1 MLGNSFN
8 TKDANLKKFN
18 CLSLNGCNAISEV
31 NIDLEM
37 CEVFYKI
44 KEKELPFQYVNY
56 AVCVASAR
64 FRWSYCIGR
73 KLRQEQFLE
82 KLAWKGL
89 LTAKIICEMGT
100 TNNWLA
106 SVAFVERDW
115 ERSKTEKRLGRE
127 GTFSSAFRAFL
138 SLPSPPLPSP
148 PLFLRQSGYKNTED
162 HLLRGARFADWAKT
176 ITQLS
181 PVNFD
186 TTYICIFIYLFEISW
201 NVYFLACKTKG

>member
-44 KEKELPFQYVNY
+44 KKKELPFQYVNY

-148 PLFLRQSGYKNTED
+148 PLPFFYASQATKILKTTCWEGLGLLTERKPLPSFHPLTLIQHIFAFLFISLKSLEM
-162 HLLRGARFADWAKT
+162 F
-176 ITQLS
+176 
-181 PVNFD
+181 
-186 TTYICIFIYLFEISW
+186 IF
-201 NVYFLACKTKG
+201 